1 MRKWILV
8 ENDEDKFII
17 WVKPASKYDTTYYTT
32 EKQESLLQRIVRE
45 NDIKFEDGYRYFI
58 KFMRKYNMSE
68 LINYLLE
75 IKNSGY
81 INNFE
86 QVTIKI
92 DN

>member
-8 ENDEDKFII
+8 EFDEDKFII
-17 WVKPASKYDTTYYTT
+17 WVKPASKYDTTYYVT

-45 NDIKFEDGYRYFI
+45 ENIKFEDGYMYFI

-68 LINYLLE
+68 LITYLLE